1 MSTETHVH
9 YVTVAASGDD
19 GPAYVTFVC
28 LADPT
33 ARCRNYPDCGCE
45 VWDTDG
51 EDDGTNGPWKH
62 THPSVPQPKCWLQ
75 EWFANDGTDYE
86 GEDTL
91 DGQPTRPHHGP
102 IEAYFE
108 GDYVS
113 WNFIEKEINR

>member
-9 YVTVAASGDD
+9 YVTVAASEDD
-19 GPAYVTFVC
+19 GPANVTLVC
-28 LADPT
+28 RADPT

-45 VWDTDG
+45 TWDLDSVPG
-51 EDDGTNGPWKH
+51 AH
-62 THPSVPQPKCWLQ
+62 THPSVPQDECWLQ
-75 EWFANDGTDYE
+75 GWFDEGGTDYE

-113 WNFIEKEINR
+113 WSFIEKETN